1 MVTQHFCCYFRKIH
15 APPWVRLSQA
25 LLSQMGDSN
34 QDIEAETKSA
44 EEVGAVESTTDDKIQ
59 PTPDPGK
66 SAEDEAG
73 VQETSPSNHP
83 EVNGV
88 NNEDTPAPS
97 AIDQSADQSSPES
110 KEETSNHNQPS
121 AEQNPNAD
129 MAEEKKIADP
139 SDQPLADKL
148 ESDMDGSQN
157 ISENSQQSDS
167 AETKATETDK
177 KGEEST
183 VEAQELDKEVN
194 AATVA
199 VSANGGELKDDDD
212 AASIASS
219 GHSDAYES
227 AGEAPGTG
235 ETSEARASHE
245 FEKEIEAPDSLEHTD
260 NTVIMDLEH
269 TPIISP
275 NGLSP
280 REQEKA
286 DEAMQEGIDAFFG
299 NRFMRAKYVFKAR
312 ADKDPLYALGL
323 GSMAFIK
330 AIMTYDPVDIDIGMV
345 ALSTACSIAQAQ
357 IDAASAKRPIKEAVS
372 HYLSSII
379 TSNKTGLPDTPKTK
393 PDEPKTFLPNG
404 VLRAHVVKAEGSL
417 LIGMLHLC
425 QENVTGYIK
434 CGLSIRRAYK
444 SYSLVWQEYKKMGQA
459 FHDHIDKDT
468 VSAIQ
473 FGIGSVHILLS
484 SLPPKVLKAAAAM
497 GWKPDKN
504 LGFALLKLCQEGKG
518 IRSPLASLMLLA
530 YYTVLTSIAPQLFA
544 SDYSN
549 PALECLVEAQKQY
562 PDSCFYLLFTGRV
575 SRLVKN
581 IDLSTQSLECAS
593 DAAKGEWAE
602 APMKLL
608 TSYDIAMNDSMSF
621 EWEQACAKFEYL
633 RDQKYWSPAYFQY
646 FVGAC
651 HEITGNRTEAILAFA
666 SVPKL
671 IRGKGTQIDK
681 FVKRR
686 VEFFEESGYADLDF
700 SLPALEL
707 LLIYNAF
714 PFMKK
719 EPLEQCLVKIDA
731 ALELVYEREKLEYEI
746 RLTELAPEIGPPEY
760 YDQRAQALLIKAAVL
775 NALGKHNE
783 AVLHLNWIIDHGTR
797 IKELWVL
804 PFCYWEAGI
813 TSWALDQRLKARKLW
828 ETGLTFSKYEFDY
841 RMAIRYNV
849 VLNKCDDLGIY
860 HVDDENIVNT
870 TNDKLLPVKQTV

>member
-1 MVTQHFCCYFRKIH
+1 
-15 APPWVRLSQA
+15 
-25 LLSQMGDSN
+25 MGDSIQDTDVESKTVEDAGVKETTNDDNN
-34 QDIEAETKSA
+34 QSTPEPQLLSSEMATKEETANQQTESSPGLEANSVVDVISKQDTSGQSATDESVAQNASETKTELPDRSQSSVEQEKTTDTTVEKKEEESKDASETENSELELNDTQNSIKESQPKADVTEPKDIEVVSKEAETFAGMK
-44 EEVGAVESTTDDKIQ
+44 ES
-59 PTPDPGK
+59 
-66 SAEDEAG
+66 
-73 VQETSPSNHP
+73 
-83 EVNGV
+83 
-88 NNEDTPAPS
+88 
-97 AIDQSADQSSPES
+97 
-110 KEETSNHNQPS
+110 
-121 AEQNPNAD
+121 
-129 MAEEKKIADP
+129 
-139 SDQPLADKL
+139 
-148 ESDMDGSQN
+148 
-157 ISENSQQSDS
+157 
-167 AETKATETDK
+167 
-177 KGEEST
+177 
-183 VEAQELDKEVN
+183 DKEVN
-194 AATVA
+194 ATTVA
-199 VSANGGELKDDDD
+199 EVANGGDHKDDDD
-212 AASIASS
+212 AVSVASS

-245 FEKEIEAPDSLEHTD
+245 FENEIEDHDFLEHTE
-260 NTVIMDLEH
+260 NTVTMDPENI
-269 TPIISP
+269 TIITP

-330 AIMTYDPVDIDIGMV
+330 AIMTYDPVDIDVAMD

-372 HYLSSII
+372 HYFSSII
-379 TSNKTGLPDTPKTK
+379 TSNRTGLPDTPKTK

-417 LIGMLHLC
+417 LIGMLYLC
-425 QENVTGYIK
+425 LENVTGYLR

-444 SYSLVWQEYKKMGQA
+444 SYSLVWQEYKKMGQS

-530 YYTVLTSIAPQLFA
+530 YYTILTSIAPQLFA
-544 SDYSN
+544 GDYSN

-581 IDLSTQSLECAS
+581 IDLSTQSLECAA

-608 TSYDIAMNDSMSF
+608 SSYDIAMNDAMSF
-621 EWEQACAKFEYL
+621 EWEEACTRFEYL

-651 HEITGNRTEAILAFA
+651 HEIMGNRTEAILAFA
-666 SVPKL
+666 SVPTL
-671 IRGKGTQIDK
+671 IIKGKGTQIDK

-707 LLIYNAF
+707 LLIYNGF

-719 EPLEQCLVKIDA
+719 EPLEKCLEKINV

-775 NALGKHNE
+775 NALGKHSE

-860 HVDDENIVNT
+860 HVDDENIVTT
-870 TNDKLLPVKQTV
+870 TNDKVLPVKQSV